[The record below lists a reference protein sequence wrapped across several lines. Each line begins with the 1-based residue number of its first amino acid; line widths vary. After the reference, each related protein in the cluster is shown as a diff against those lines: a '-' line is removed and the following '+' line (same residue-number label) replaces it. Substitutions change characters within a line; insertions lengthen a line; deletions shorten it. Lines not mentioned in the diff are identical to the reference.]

1 MYVEVAELRKRVS
14 KMRLHADKGQG
25 TPRGRPISASGEA
38 EANQGEAHRGQD
50 RGQEWGQD
58 RGQDE
63 GVRAAL
69 ERTLQQLQLKD
80 RRCTHLEAEAD
91 RVAEAK
97 TKVSTGSYTVSSE

>member
-97 TKVSTGSYTVSSE
+97 TKVSTQ

>member
-1 MYVEVAELRKRVS
+1 MAELRKRVS

-50 RGQEWGQD
+50 RGQDRGQEWGQD

-63 GVRAAL
+63 SVRAAL

-97 TKVSTGSYTVSSE
+97 TKVSTQSVVSSE

>member
-97 TKVSTGSYTVSSE
+97 TKVSTQK

>member
-1 MYVEVAELRKRVS
+1 MAELRKRVS

-63 GVRAAL
+63 SVRAAL

-97 TKVSTGSYTVSSE
+97 TKVSTQ

>member
-14 KMRLHADKGQG
+14 KMRLHAEKGQG

>member
-14 KMRLHADKGQG
+14 KMRLHAEKGQG

-97 TKVSTGSYTVSSE
+97 TKVSTQK

>member
-1 MYVEVAELRKRVS
+1 MAELRKRVS

-80 RRCTHLEAEAD
+80 RRCIHLEAEAE

-97 TKVSTGSYTVSSE
+97 TKVSTK

>member
-1 MYVEVAELRKRVS
+1 MAELRKRVS
-14 KMRLHADKGQG
+14 KMRLHAEKGQG

>member
-25 TPRGRPISASGEA
+25 TPRGRAISASGEA

-80 RRCTHLEAEAD
+80 RRCIHLEAEAD
-91 RVAEAK
+91 RIAEAK
-97 TKVSTGSYTVSSE
+97 TKVST

>member
-14 KMRLHADKGQG
+14 KMRLHVDKGQG

-97 TKVSTGSYTVSSE
+97 TKVSTQ

>member
-1 MYVEVAELRKRVS
+1 
-14 KMRLHADKGQG
+14 MRLHADKGQG

-97 TKVSTGSYTVSSE
+97 TKVSTQK